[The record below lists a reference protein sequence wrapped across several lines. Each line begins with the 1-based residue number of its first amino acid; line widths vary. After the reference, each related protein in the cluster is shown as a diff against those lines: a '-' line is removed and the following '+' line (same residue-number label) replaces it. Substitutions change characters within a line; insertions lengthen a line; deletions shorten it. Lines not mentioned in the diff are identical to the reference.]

1 MRLTITTPLAV
12 LVDADGIASIR
23 AEDASGAFGILPGHD
38 DFLTVLQP
46 SVLSYRD
53 RQGGLHHV
61 ALRGGVL
68 TIGGGTLVQVAT
80 REAYAGDDLDTL
92 EATLRHSV
100 TEAHESELEARTEA
114 ARLQLTAIRHIQ
126 SYLQAGRQGHP
137 REDLR

>member
-46 SVLSYRD
+46 SVLSYGD
-53 RQGGLHHV
+53 RQGRLHHV

-68 TIGGGTLVQVAT
+68 TICGGSLVQVAT
-80 REAYAGDDLDTL
+80 REAYAGDDLDAL
-92 EATLRHSV
+92 EATLRYSV

-114 ARLQLTAIRHIQ
+114 ARLQFAAIRHIQ
-126 SYLQAGRQGHP
+126 RYLQAGRQGHS